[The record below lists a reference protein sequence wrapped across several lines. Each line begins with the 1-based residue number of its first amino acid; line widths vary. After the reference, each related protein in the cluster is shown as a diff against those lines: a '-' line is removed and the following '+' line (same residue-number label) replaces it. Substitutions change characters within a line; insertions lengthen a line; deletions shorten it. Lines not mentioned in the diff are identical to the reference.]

1 MKIRRP
7 HTLVALLSLAACGD
21 PSGVGVVVA
30 AVEITPTTPS
40 TNVGLFV
47 QFQARALDASGQQ
60 LTGLDVS
67 WSSSN
72 SSIASID
79 DDGLATALGVGTTA
93 ITATIGGVPDS
104 EVLSVDPSQC
114 VGRVDVILNP
124 GEHQAYDGDQ
134 CLLLP
139 SGQAGDVYRVAIVR
153 PTLIEDSLDTP
164 IVALHLDP
172 ILSAAAAPEA
182 VSPNAAPATFG
193 AAVDPLGGL
202 PRIDGSRFVDD
213 AVARNATRRFHHEL
227 RERERDLGLHLRD
240 ALPDRP
246 LLAPAALVDP
256 PSRDDMY
263 LDLECA
269 VTTLRPVIL
278 IDFDD
283 NLAIYQDSV
292 QWSSSPMS
300 TSATSQMLSYYDDY
314 VVDMIAQ
321 YWGVPSDID
330 NDGRVAVVTTPSL
343 PENAAAAVFSGDL
356 VSSAGC
362 ASSNEREVIYFGQEI
377 IANLVATD
385 PSYAALGVLAHEAKH
400 VVSLYH
406 GIRRNAFH
414 PTWIEEGTAEISQVM
429 SSRIAWAATG
439 GPAVGVEL
447 TGNHIIDA
455 VNANGGKRTPEMWGV
470 VSEIADV
477 ILNMSTQPN
486 SLVTNPDGANPAHSF
501 YAAAWHWHRFIG
513 DAFGDA
519 STPFADAP
527 LFKALTDSTGA
538 AGAAGLAQQTGRNF
552 NELFEDVTVAVSLHK
567 AGPAPARDFS
577 TWNLFSATAI
587 FSGPPEVAPP
597 ANYPWPIT
605 ADAESAEDGGSP
617 AKGFSAGVYSC
628 PPRIVGG
635 QYVEPNPSDRCRMG
649 ASGMRI
655 HEFVSPGTGQGA
667 QILVTGA
674 ASGKIIVTRL
684 N

>member
-7 HTLVALLSLAACGD
+7 HTLLALLSVAACGD

-30 AVEITPTTPS
+30 AVEVTPANPS

-79 DDGLATALGVGTTA
+79 DDGLATALDVGTTA

-114 VGRVDVILNP
+114 VGRVDVILSP

-153 PTLIEDSLDTP
+153 PTLIADSLDTP
-164 IVALHLDP
+164 VVALQVAP

-182 VSPNAAPATFG
+182 VSPNAAPATVP

-202 PRIDGSRFVDD
+202 PRIDGARFVDE
-213 AVARNATRRFHHEL
+213 AVARNVTRRFHHEL
-227 RERERDLGLHLRD
+227 RERERDLGLHLRG

-256 PSRDDMY
+256 PARDDMY
-263 LDLECA
+263 LDLDCA
-269 VTTLRPVIL
+269 VTTLRPVTL

-292 QWSSSPMS
+292 QWSSSPIS
-300 TSATSQMLSYYDDY
+300 TSATSQMSSYYADY
-314 VVDMIAQ
+314 VLDMIPQ
-321 YWGVPSDID
+321 YWGAPSDID
-330 NDGRVAVVTTPSL
+330 GDGRLTVVTTPAL

-356 VSSAGC
+356 VSPTSC
-362 ASSNEREVIYFGQEI
+362 ASSNEREVIYFSQDV
-377 IANLVATD
+377 IANLAHTD
-385 PSYAALGVLAHEAKH
+385 PDSVSYSALGVLAHEAKH

-406 GIRRNAFH
+406 GIARGAFH
-414 PTWIEEGTAEISQVM
+414 PTWIEEGTAEVSQVM

-439 GPAVGVEL
+439 GPAVGAEL
-447 TGNHIIDA
+447 TGNDIVDA
-455 VNANGGKRTPEMWGV
+455 FNANGQKISPEMWSV
-470 VSEIADV
+470 VGELADV
-477 ILNMSTQPN
+477 IINMSTQPN
-486 SLVTNPDGANPAHSF
+486 SLVTNPDGANAAHSF

-513 DAFGDA
+513 DAFGNASTAFDDA
-519 STPFADAP
+519 S

-538 AGAAGLAQQTGRNF
+538 AGAAGLAQQTGRSF
-552 NELFEDVTVAVSLHK
+552 DELFEDVTVAVSLHK
-567 AGPAPARDFS
+567 SGPAPARDFS

-587 FSGPPEVAPP
+587 FGGPPEVAPP

-605 ADAESAEDGGSP
+605 ADLDGNMS
-617 AKGFSAGVYSC
+617 KGFTSAVYSC
-628 PPRIVGG
+628 PPRVVGG
-635 QYVEPNPSDRCRMG
+635 AYQLPAASDRCDMG